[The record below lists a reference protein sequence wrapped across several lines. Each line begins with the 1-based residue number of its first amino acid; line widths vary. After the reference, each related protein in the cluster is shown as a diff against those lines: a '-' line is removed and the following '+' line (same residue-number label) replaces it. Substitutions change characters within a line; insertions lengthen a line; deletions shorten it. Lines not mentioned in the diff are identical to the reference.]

1 MKIIKLTAISA
12 AVLASTAALAAEPI
26 VVVDNNEAVA
36 YEAQPVAVAYEAE
49 PVAVAYEAQPVAV
62 AYEADPVATSYAAE
76 PVAYEA
82 EAASGYNNDAG
93 VIRNTTGAI
102 FGGTKTLFNTAIN
115 PAAVSAEVGTLGYG
129 ANVAWS
135 INEKTE
141 LQAGWAGGDVADL
154 FGGDFDANDV
164 NYEVDSDFS
173 NPYLGVQLRPAGNWF
188 TMGAGV
194 IVPDNDIDVV
204 ANANGPNYRIDNV
217 DYLASDVGSLSGTLE
232 HRNKLAPYGTI
243 GFRPNIGN
251 NWGVFGEIG
260 AAYMGKTTAT
270 VNSSRAENIVA
281 TETVNGSVRNVTGQ
295 DVADKAKQELEDK
308 DWLEWFPIV
317 KVGATYRF

>member
-1 MKIIKLTAISA
+1 MKLIKLTAISA
-12 AVLASTAALAAEPI
+12 AVLASSAALAAEPVI
-26 VVVDNNEAVA
+26 VVDDTQAATADAVV
-36 YEAQPVAVAYEAE
+36 YEAEPVAVAYEAE
-49 PVAVAYEAQPVAV
+49 PVA
-62 AYEADPVATSYAAE
+62 
-76 PVAYEA
+76 YEA
-82 EAASGYNNDAG
+82 EPAPAANNNDAG
-93 VIRNTTGAI
+93 IIRNTTGAI

-135 INEKTE
+135 INDKTE

-154 FGGDFDANDV
+154 FGGDFDADDV
-164 NYEVDSDFS
+164 NYDVDADFS

-194 IVPDNDIDVV
+194 IVPDNDIDVT
-204 ANANGPNYRIDNV
+204 ANAEGDFFELDGIQYNAAQTGN
-217 DYLASDVGSLSGTLE
+217 LEGSLE

-251 NWGVFGEIG
+251 NWGVFGEVG
-260 AAYMGKTTAT
+260 AAYMGKTDAT
-270 VNSSRAENIVA
+270 VRSTNPDADVNYTDAQGETQSIKGSEVASIAE
-281 TETVNGSVRNVTGQ
+281 R
-295 DVADKAKQELEDK
+295 ELEDK